1 MIIRDYN
8 EVDKDQILQLH
19 DEFMREFFPE
29 FLSEDPLREEGNLE
43 EIYAYFIHQP
53 GKFWIVEDQELIVG
67 LIGVQLK
74 TNKRADLIQLRVR
87 KSHRR
92 RGIGTLLV
100 EKVEEFA
107 LSRGKERMILHTAER
122 LVNARKLYEKS
133 GYILESSTKT
143 SPPLEFTVMTYRK
156 DLLSEKKK

>member
-8 EVDKDQILQLH
+8 EADKDQILQLH
-19 DEFMREFFPE
+19 DEFMQEFFPE
-29 FLSEDPLREEGNLE
+29 FLSEDPLGEEE
-43 EIYAYFIHQP
+43 SYAYFIHQP
-53 GKFWIVEDQELIVG
+53 GKFWVVKDREVIVG
-67 LIGVQLK
+67 FIGVQLQ

-100 EKVEEFA
+100 EKVEEYA

-133 GYILESSTKT
+133 EYILESSTRT
-143 SPPLEFTVMTYRK
+143 SPPHVFTVMTYKK
-156 DLLSEKKK
+156 DLLSEKEK